1 MEIIAGVS
9 KTAPTRTSALATPD
23 EGRRSENCVMGLP
36 RWMFA
41 SLDALLQQ
49 TRPPPGGS
57 GATLRRFKASRSSRL
72 EPTQPHNV
80 MVRVRSATSLLLFH
94 GRFGQGKTIV
104 SVIPTK
110 PSPAKSSTAKPLAAK
125 SPPTKPLPGERQ
137 LPSAHEGTPVPDSKG
152 ELPPVIRR
160 TEVVAI
166 ALVGLLII
174 CIIAGLYLAKAFF
187 LPMAM

>member
-1 MEIIAGVS
+1 MLCCNKRGHRPAVPGQRCGVS
-9 KTAPTRTSALATPD
+9 KRA
-23 EGRRSENCVMGLP
+23 GVRRAM
-36 RWMFA
+36 
-41 SLDALLQQ
+41 
-49 TRPPPGGS
+49 
-57 GATLRRFKASRSSRL
+57 
-72 EPTQPHNV
+72 EPSCPCDV
-80 MVRVRSATSLLLFH
+80 MVQVRSATSLLLFH
-94 GRFGQGKTIV
+94 RRFGQGKTIV

-110 PSPAKSSTAKPLAAK
+110 PSPAKPSAAKPSTAKPLAAK

-174 CIIAGLYLAKAFF
+174 CIIAGLYLAKAFSCR
-187 LPMAM
+187 